1 MREVVE
7 KGDRSWLVAACR
19 TALAREGGGGGG
31 LRSGE
36 GVSRAG
42 L

>member
-1 MREVVE
+1 MGGVVE
-7 KGDRSWLVAACR
+7 SGDRSRLLAAGG
-19 TALAREGGGGGG
+19 TALAGAGGGGGG
-31 LRSGE
+31 LGSGE